1 MRIPNFVGG
10 TYESAS
16 AIAAG
21 EECINFFSEQVPVG
35 GKTRSMLV
43 SGPGITTRAT
53 STEAPCRGLFQEDG
67 RAFGVY
73 GATLY
78 EISSTYVFTSRGT
91 ITNDGNPV
99 TMDTNGDAGGELF
112 IVGGDTGYVFTL
124 ATNVL
129 TTEVTDVTFGG
140 QIDGF
145 FLALD
150 HDTSTLK
157 ISESLDGT
165 TWDGTQIAQRT
176 AGSDPWHGMT
186 VIRREAVLIGEY
198 TGEVFFNNGASPFPF
213 ALRPGS
219 FFEVGI
225 KAHWSL
231 ARFGT
236 TCAWLGQTRRGGTA
250 VYWLNGYI
258 PEPISTPGIEWLIQ
272 SYEEDGDIGN
282 AVGWTYDREGHSF
295 YVLEFPTQNKTL
307 VYDATTNQW
316 HRRGLY
322 SSNDNDFLTWRPRWH
337 CKAFD
342 RNLVGDG
349 GGAGLY
355 SLSSTV
361 YTDVGGAAL
370 RRVRRSPHLSAENVR
385 LFFEY
390 FELECDRGVGTTVGQ
405 GVDPLISLRYS
416 DDGGKTWSDA
426 RTRELGA
433 LGKYDTRVRWD
444 MCGSGRDR
452 VWEISVTDPVAVR
465 IMDAFVGVTRGIH

>member
-1 MRIPNFVGG
+1 MRVPGFVGG
-10 TYESAS
+10 SYQSVS
-16 AIAAG
+16 QIAAG
-21 EECINFFSEQVPVG
+21 EECINFLLERMPVG
-35 GKTRSMLV
+35 GKSSSMLI
-43 SGPGITTRAT
+43 SGPGVTTRGA
-53 STEAPCRGLFQEDG
+53 STEGPCRGLFHEDG

-78 EISSTYVFTSRGT
+78 EIDSAYAFTSRGT

-112 IVGGDTGYVFTL
+112 IVGGDTGYILTL

-129 TTEVTDVTFGG
+129 ASVVTDVTFGG

-150 HDTSTLK
+150 HESSTLK
-157 ISESLDGT
+157 ISESLDGS

-176 AGSDPWHGMT
+176 AGSDPWHAMT
-186 VIRREAVLIGEY
+186 VIRREAVLVGEY
-198 TGEVFFNNGASPFPF
+198 TGEVWYNSGASPFPF

-236 TCAWLGQTRRGGTA
+236 TCVWLGQTRRGGTA

-272 SYEEDGDIGN
+272 SYEETGDIGN
-282 AVGWTYDREGHSF
+282 AIGWSYDREGHSF
-295 YVLEFPTQNKTL
+295 YVLEFPTQGKTL
-307 VYDATTNQW
+307 IYDASTTNW
-316 HRRGLY
+316 HRQGLW
-322 SSNDNDFLTWRPRWH
+322 SSDENDYLAWRPRWH

-342 RNLVGDG
+342 QNLVGDG
-349 GGAGLY
+349 TNAGLY

-361 YTDVGGAAL
+361 YTDVDGEPLRWL
-370 RRVRRSPHLSAENVR
+370 RRTPHLSDENVR
-385 LFFEY
+385 LFFQY
-390 FELECDRGVGTTVGQ
+390 AELECDRGVGTTSGQ
-405 GVDPLISLRYS
+405 GVNPLISLRYS

-426 RTRELGA
+426 RTRTLGA
-433 LGKYDTRVRWD
+433 LGEYDTRVRWD

-452 VWEISVTDPVAVR
+452 VWELSGSDPVAIR
-465 IMDAFVGVTRGIH
+465 LIDFFVGVEKGIH